1 MNEKELHIL
10 IERYFD
16 GDTSVTEERRLLDAL
31 LSHPPGDREV
41 DEALA
46 VMGFARVVVPAEM
59 TARRLFKRIMT
70 AAAVVLLV
78 ISAAGAFF
86 LTTSQSSAPQSECYA
101 YVGGERIEDKNQI
114 ESIMKIQMCDMGDAA
129 DEVEKQLA
137 EDLGDFKGLFN

>member
-31 LSHPPGDREV
+31 LSHPPGDRAV

-46 VMGFARVVVPAEM
+46 VMGYARVSGPAEM
-59 TARRLFKRIMT
+59 TARSLYRRIMT
-70 AAAVVLLV
+70 AAAAVLLV
-78 ISAAGAFF
+78 ISAVGVFF
-86 LTTSQSSAPQSECYA
+86 LTTSHTSGTQSECYA
-101 YVGGERIEDKNQI
+101 YVGGERIEDRDQI
-114 ESIMKIQMCDMGDAA
+114 ESIMKVQMCDMGDAA

-137 EDLGDFKGLFN
+137 EDLGDFKGLFK